1 MSELKKLRRFWE
13 TVSIVH
19 NDKGYQILLDKR
31 PVKLPK
37 KTELF
42 VKNRALAEKIA
53 AEWEKAGEKKGDIF
67 SFDDLPMTQITGTM
81 IEKIAPDP
89 QIYIQALLPY
99 VNGDLLCYYADTPK
113 RLIEQQQ
120 EKWIPLTKWV
130 EDKFQIKLKIQ
141 HGIMPITQQ
150 PEVINIFEDYLS
162 QLDNSELTFFA
173 ITVPLLGSM
182 ILTIA
187 LKENRINTQQAF
199 SCAYLDETIQ
209 AEIWGKDSE
218 QQERLKK
225 IQTDLVDSFEFIKI
239 SKNNILK

>member
-1 MSELKKLRRFWE
+1 MSEVIKLRRFWE

-19 NDKGYQILLDKR
+19 NDMGYQILLDKR

-42 VKNRALAEKIA
+42 VQNHVLAEKIA
-53 AEWEKAGEKKGDIF
+53 EEWGKAGAKKGDTF

-81 IEKIAPDP
+81 IEKVAPDR

-99 VNGDLLCYYADTPK
+99 VNGDLLCYHAETPK
-113 RLIEQQQ
+113 KLIVQQQ
-120 EKWIPLTKWV
+120 EKWIPLIKWI

-141 HGIMPITQQ
+141 PGIMPINQQ
-150 PEVINIFEDYLS
+150 PEVINIFERYLL
-162 QLDNSELTFFA
+162 QLDDAELTFFA
-173 ITVPLLGSM
+173 ITIPLLGSM

-187 LKENRINTQQAF
+187 LKEGKINTQQAF
-199 SCAYLDETIQ
+199 KYAYLDETIQ
-209 AEIWGKDSE
+209 AEIWGKDTE

-225 IQTDLVDSFEFIKI
+225 INADLIDSFEFLKI
-239 SKNNILK
+239 SKN